1 MRPFALALPALCA
14 ALALAACSSSL
25 PDPDTD
31 SDTAVADVTAPLD
44 AFGKTITGS
53 YRYLP
58 LEGSYEELRTL
69 TLAASGT
76 YTATKPTG
84 GTEKGTFST
93 SGTTAHKLTLRPAG
107 ASARVYAIEAADD
120 HATLSLTRKNRTE
133 MLSLDTGTAPS
144 CQRDADC
151 AKGQTCKF
159 AETGSTCVD
168 AGTPK
173 PPPVDAGTAPA
184 SCKTRKGGAF
194 ITFRAADEPL
204 TVWSTDGAFIDES
217 KVLLASG
224 DHRTPNF
231 GLVID
236 GTDCDAR
243 YSWHVKADDMG
254 FADFTTEV
262 CDGTPSYLEAH
273 KATWIR
279 DVKRYCPWGPT
290 VTAVDDRR

>member
-25 PDPDTD
+25 PDPDTG
-31 SDTAVADVTAPLD
+31 SDTTAADVTAPLD
-44 AFGKTITGS
+44 AFGRSIVGS

-58 LEGSYEELRTL
+58 LADSYEELRTL
-69 TLAASGT
+69 TLAAGGT
-76 YTATKPTG
+76 YTATRPAG
-84 GTEKGTFST
+84 GSEKGIFSS
-93 SGTTAHKLTLRPAG
+93 SGGAAHKLTLRPAG
-107 ASARVYAIEAADD
+107 AVSRVYAVEAADD
-120 HATLSLTRKNRTE
+120 HETLSLTRKNRTE
-133 MLSLDTGTAPS
+133 ILASDAATAPS
-144 CQRDADC
+144 CQSDADC
-151 AKGQTCKF
+151 AKGQKCKF

-168 AGTPK
+168 AGTPR
-173 PPPVDAGTAPA
+173 PPPVDAGTVPA
-184 SCKTRKGGAF
+184 SCKTRSGGAF
-194 ITFRAADEPL
+194 ITFRAAYEPL
-204 TVWSTDGAFIDES
+204 TVWSTRGAFIDEA
-217 KVLLASG
+217 KALLASG

-243 YSWHVKADDMG
+243 YTWHVKADDMD